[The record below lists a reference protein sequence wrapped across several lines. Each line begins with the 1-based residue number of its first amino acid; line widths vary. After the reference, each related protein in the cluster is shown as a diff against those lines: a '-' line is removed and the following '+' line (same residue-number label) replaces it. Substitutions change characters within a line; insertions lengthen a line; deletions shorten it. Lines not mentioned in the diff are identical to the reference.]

1 MCLIDHKQVHDI
13 QSLGLNLEME
23 MAEELLAVMADFDLY
38 NTQEA
43 LQYLILSPYCS

>member
-13 QSLGLNLEME
+13 QSLGLNQEME
-23 MAEELLAVMADFDLY
+23 MAEELLAVMANFNLY

-43 LQYLILSPYCS
+43 